1 MLGFISL
8 CLLACGGGVQ
18 GNADAGSGLTWTPV
32 TASPDLG
39 NSGFSGVAFG
49 NSAWVAVGHGLRAW
63 SGDGTTWTETTVT
76 DSNYYAEGSVGF
88 GGGLFVTAGEQG
100 VSTSTNGS
108 SWTDQVLTQAQGLG
122 APTYGGGTG

>member
-8 CLLACGGGVQ
+8 CLLACFVGVQ

-49 NSAWVAVGHGLRAW
+49 NSAWVAVGHGLRSW